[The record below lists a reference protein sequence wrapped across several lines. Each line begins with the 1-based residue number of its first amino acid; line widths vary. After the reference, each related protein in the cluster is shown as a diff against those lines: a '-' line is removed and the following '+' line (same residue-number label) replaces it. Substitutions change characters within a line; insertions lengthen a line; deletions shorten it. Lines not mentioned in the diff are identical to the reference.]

1 MSDAFLH
8 CQEQVRAHDPERF
21 AAALFADPAHRPALM
36 ALYAFHLEL
45 VRVREVV
52 RDPMPGEI
60 RLQWWRDLLQGIG
73 HGDVH
78 GHPVAD
84 ALLQTVEHYRLP
96 RAPLVAMTE
105 ARVFDLYDDPMPD
118 LGTFEG
124 YAGETH
130 GALFQIAALVLADGA
145 DPGTGTLA
153 GHAGVAEAIVAVIRA
168 LPHHLARAQV
178 YLPGDVLERHGTTPS
193 GILSN
198 RDDPGLK
205 AVVGELAAH
214 ATHHLERAS
223 EAGAT
228 VPARVAPAFLTLSL
242 VPPALA
248 KIRAAGYEPW
258 SSDPTPPRMATL
270 WRLWRAAR
278 RMRAAG
284 KSGSVPISTVTRI

>member
-1 MSDAFLH
+1 MNDAFLH
-8 CQEQVRAHDPERF
+8 CQDQVRAHDPERF
-21 AAALFADPAHRPALM
+21 AAALYADPAHRPALM

-60 RLQWWRDLLQGIG
+60 RLQWWRDLLQGTG

-84 ALLQTVEHYRLP
+84 ALLQTIERYRLP

-118 LGTFEG
+118 FGTFEG

-130 GALFQIAALVLADGA
+130 GALFQISALVLADGS

-168 LPHHLARAQV
+168 LPHHLARGQV
-178 YLPGDVLERHGTTPS
+178 YLPGDVLERHGTS
-193 GILSN
+193 ASRLLS
-198 RDDPGLK
+198 DHTDAGLK
-205 AVVGELAAH
+205 AAVGELAEH
-214 ATHHLERAS
+214 ARHHLERAS

-228 VPARVAPAFLTLSL
+228 VPAQAAPAFLTLSL
-242 VPPALA
+242 VAPALA
-248 KIRAAGYEPW
+248 SLRASGNDPFVG
-258 SSDPTPPRMATL
+258 DPTPSKLATL
-270 WRLWRAAR
+270 WRLWRASR
-278 RMRAAG
+278 RMRSAAEG
-284 KSGSVPISTVTRI
+284 GTAPISAITRS